1 MTAPW
6 PEGIPGDGAGPA
18 PGAPADRTAAAV
30 SLAGPPAGQQPAAQK
45 PGAQKP
51 GAQRP
56 AVQQPAARWRPRW
69 PDVACLGGLV
79 LGVTWYLALIPVIPA
94 LLGTHP
100 VLLEALNGSLPAM
113 IAAGAFARI
122 GRTSLVLALAAPV
135 AGLAAFDPFW
145 WWAGRRYGEGIMR
158 WLAQMDPRAGRGV
171 QRGLGIFQRYGG
183 WALVFAYYLPAPNTV
198 LYAAAGWA
206 RIGFL
211 RFALLDLAGTLLR
224 IVVVVGLGYGLGRRA
239 AHAATLISHYALA
252 ATIALVAGTL
262 LAGWVRRRLARDAG

>member
-1 MTAPW
+1 MTAPG
-6 PEGIPGDGAGPA
+6 PEGIPAEGRGPA
-18 PGAPADRTAAAV
+18 RGGPTDLTATPV
-30 SLAGPPAGQQPAAQK
+30 SLAGPPIGQRSAAPQPAAQQPAAQ
-45 PGAQKP
+45 QP
-51 GAQRP
+51 GAQR
-56 AVQQPAARWRPRW
+56 RPGW

-79 LGVTWYLALIPVIPA
+79 VGVIWYLALIPVIPA

-113 IAAGAFARI
+113 VAAGAFARI

-135 AGLAAFDPFW
+135 IGLAAFDPFW
-145 WWAGRRYGEGIMR
+145 WWAGQRYGEGVMR
-158 WLAQMDPRAGRGV
+158 WLARMDPRAGRGV
-171 QRGLGIFQRYGG
+171 QRGLATFQRYGG

-224 IVVVVGLGYGLGRRA
+224 IVVVVGLGYALGHRA
-239 AHAATLISHYALA
+239 AHAATLISHYALV
-252 ATIALVAGTL
+252 ATIALVAAML
-262 LAGWVRRRLARDAG
+262 LAGWVRRRLAREAR